1 MHVRHTFR
9 HTSDIPETYLI
20 LLRKTRAL
28 PRRSGVTGGCESDI
42 GHAGNTERTITVA
55 EHQQGSM
62 DIRAQEKTFHGFVKM
77 VSWGAAICIAVV
89 IFMAL
94 ANA

>member
-1 MHVRHTFR
+1 M
-9 HTSDIPETYLI
+9 
-20 LLRKTRAL
+20 
-28 PRRSGVTGGCESDI
+28 
-42 GHAGNTERTITVA
+42 A

-62 DIRAQEKTFHGFVKM
+62 DTKAQQKTFDGFIRM
-77 VSWGAAICIAVV
+77 TIWGAAISVAIL